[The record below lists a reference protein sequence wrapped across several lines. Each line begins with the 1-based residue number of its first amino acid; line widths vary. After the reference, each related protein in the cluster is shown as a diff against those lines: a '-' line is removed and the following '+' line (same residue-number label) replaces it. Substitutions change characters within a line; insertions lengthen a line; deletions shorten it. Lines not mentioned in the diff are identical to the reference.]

1 MWPLNCFF
9 VMMWPLTLQS
19 LALVCPL
26 VLELLL
32 RHDVALDFAE
42 LGLGVSAPGP
52 DLGTVPHLAHGPGL
66 ALLGHL
72 LGSAGLAGGLGGLG
86 LGRLANGL
94 PRGSPG
100 GTPGGALGGAGL
112 GGFTGDGLDGHFSVG
127 LRVSEVSQEV

>member
-52 DLGTVPHLAHGPGL
+52 DLGTVPHLAHGSGL

-72 LGSAGLAGGLGGLG
+72 LGSAGLASGLGGLG

-100 GTPGGALGGAGL
+100 GPTGSALGGAGL
-112 GGFTGDGLDGHFSVG
+112 GGFTDDGLDGHFSVS
-127 LRVSEVSQEV
+127 L